1 MNENLLDQGTHFA
14 FGKNWQDYA
23 QKIDESRIASAVLDL
38 QRLSGRERLD
48 GLSFLDIGCG
58 SGLHALAALRLGA
71 KRVVGTDIDAD
82 SVATASAVLERFAP
96 GAPCT
101 LSVRS
106 VFEMEPKEFGTFDIV
121 YSWGVLHHTGDM
133 ERAIAC
139 AATLVAPRGELLL
152 ALYKK
157 TLFCGMW
164 RRIKRWY
171 SHAGPARQRRA
182 RAVYIGLYRL
192 GCRITS
198 QDFNAKVQDYGSRRG
213 MDFYNDVHD
222 WLGGYPYQSISPD
235 ECHTLLAG
243 LGFTVARE
251 FIAKPGRYLPG
262 VLGSGCDEYAF
273 RRARDA

>member
-1 MNENLLDQGTHFA
+1 MNENLLAQGTHFA

-23 QKIDESRIASAVLDL
+23 QKIDESRIASAALDL

-139 AATLVAPRGELLL
+139 AAALVSPDGEFLL
-152 ALYKK
+152 ALYRK
-157 TLFCGMW
+157 TPFCGMW
-164 RRIKRWY
+164 RVIKRWY
-171 SHAGPARQRRA
+171 SLTTPSRQQWA
-182 RAVYIGLYRL
+182 RALYVRFFHASFAL
-192 GCRITS
+192 RGG
-198 QDFNAKVQDYGSRRG
+198 DFDGYVKNYGKLRG
-213 MDFYNDVHD
+213 MNFYNDVHD
-222 WLGGYPYQSISPD
+222 WLGGYPYQSIAP
-235 ECHTLLAG
+235 AG
-243 LGFTVARE
+243 CRVLFKRLGFQTERE
-251 FIAKPGRYLPG
+251 FLVRMGFSHGLF
-262 VLGSGCDEYAF
+262 GSGCDEYAF
-273 RRARDA
+273 RRPSAQ

>member
-1 MNENLLDQGTHFA
+1 MNENLLDQETHFA

-23 QKIDESRIASAVLDL
+23 QKIDENRIASAVLDL

-82 SVATASAVLERFAP
+82 SVATASAVLERFAA

-139 AATLVAPRGELLL
+139 AVALVSPDGEFLVA
-152 ALYKK
+152 LYRK
-157 TLFCGMW
+157 TPYCGLW
-164 RRIKRWY
+164 RIIKRIY
-171 SHAGPARQRRA
+171 SHSTTARQENMRNL
-182 RAVYIGLYRL
+182 YIRL
-192 GCRITS
+192 FSVAYWLRGR
-198 QDFNAKVQDYGSRRG
+198 DFNAYVKNYGTHRG

-222 WLGGYPYQSISPD
+222 WLGGYPYQSIAPD
-235 ECHTLLAG
+235 ACRAMFAR
-243 LGFTVARE
+243 LGFQAERDFLTRSK
-251 FIAKPGRYLPG
+251 FLHGLF
-262 VLGSGCDEYAF
+262 GSGCDEYAF
-273 RRARDA
+273 RRAPL